1 MTAYTRVPNNSLSS
15 NDVATDD
22 AVTNNK
28 LDSYLRMATGEWSA
42 IFNPVSNWDNC
53 LTAIL
58 YINKFLTFVDNITWK
73 RQVPTLT
80 ELWTKRLKGEAYA
93 LRGLFKYHL
102 LVYIW

>member
-1 MTAYTRVPNNSLSS
+1 MPVNSLGS

-42 IFNPVSNWDNC
+42 LYNPVSNWDNS
-53 LTAIL
+53 LLAIL
-58 YINKFLTFVDNITWK
+58 YINKFFTFVDNITWK
-73 RQVPTLT
+73 TSSPTLT
-80 ELWTKRLKGEAYA
+80 ELYAKRLKGEAYA

-102 LVYIW
+102 LYTFGSSH